1 MFKPSKIEFE
11 NLFTEL
17 FETEKDRALEI
28 MKLVY
33 DKPHQYLMMNVENQK
48 LYKGFDE
55 IIIHDKNN

>member
-1 MFKPSKIEFE
+1 
-11 NLFTEL
+11 
-17 FETEKDRALEI
+17 